1 MAKRHVKSLRHYRL
15 VGGFSEGLLNGC
27 VRHNS
32 GFSGE
37 FMKWFTDQS
46 VTDTFAKRDTAESV
60 SNNVS
65 WAWHIFDV
73 KIVTG

>member
-1 MAKRHVKSLRHYRL
+1 
-15 VGGFSEGLLNGC
+15 LNGC